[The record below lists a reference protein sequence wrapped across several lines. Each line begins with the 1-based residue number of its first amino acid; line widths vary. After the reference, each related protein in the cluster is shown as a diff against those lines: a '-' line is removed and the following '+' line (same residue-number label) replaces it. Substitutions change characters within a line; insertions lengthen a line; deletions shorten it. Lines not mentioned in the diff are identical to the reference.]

1 MTTTEPS
8 PELDDAVAE
17 LDGGAMDC
25 GSGLLLLLTRSMREV
40 QPGESL
46 GVRTEDRTVP
56 PDLLDWSRLAGH
68 TIVSSTAESQDGP
81 WRVVVRRGGTPPV
94 TEAKS
99 LLPDSIFSEGDA
111 TPLGRRLWLYSNFH
125 CNLACTYCCAES
137 SPKAAP
143 RLLPVEVAVA
153 AVEEFA
159 ALGGTEVIV
168 TGGEPF
174 LHPEIGALVESLSA
188 LLPVTILTN
197 GMVFDRGRRLE
208 ALTAMPRD
216 RVTLQISLDSAGA
229 ALHDKH
235 RGLGSHARALSGLAL
250 AKELGFTVRIA
261 ATLHEDEADAAVE
274 LNALLDRLDVDE
286 EHRIIR
292 PIAQQGFADE
302 GQLVTVDSLEPEPT
316 LTVDGIWWHPVAVT
330 DPAMQVSTS
339 PLPVAAALDT
349 IRDTVAV
356 QDAARKE
363 GRRHVFR
370 CA

>member
-1 MTTTEPS
+1 MTTTEPG
-8 PELDDAVAE
+8 PATDDAVAE

-46 GVRTEDRTVP
+46 GVRTEERSVP

-68 TIVSSTAESQDGP
+68 TVVSSTAETEDGP
-81 WRVVVRRGGTPPV
+81 WRVVVRRGGSTQPV
-94 TEAKS
+94 AEERS
-99 LLPDSIFSEGDA
+99 VFSDGDA

-137 SPKAAP
+137 SPKATP
-143 RLLPVEVAVA
+143 RLLPLGIAVA
-153 AVEEFA
+153 AAEEFA
-159 ALGGTEVIV
+159 ALGGAEVIV

-174 LHPEIGALVESLSA
+174 LHPQIGELINALA
-188 LLPVTILTN
+188 PLLPVTILTN
-197 GMVFDRGRRLE
+197 GMVFNRGRRLE
-208 ALTAMPRD
+208 ALTLMSRE

-235 RGLGSHARALSGLAL
+235 RGAGSHDRALAGLAM

-261 ATLHEDEADAAVE
+261 ATLHDGEADAAVE
-274 LNALLDRLDVDE
+274 LNAFLDRLGVDE

-292 PIAQQGFADE
+292 PVAQQGFADE

-339 PLPVAAALDT
+339 PLPIAAALDT